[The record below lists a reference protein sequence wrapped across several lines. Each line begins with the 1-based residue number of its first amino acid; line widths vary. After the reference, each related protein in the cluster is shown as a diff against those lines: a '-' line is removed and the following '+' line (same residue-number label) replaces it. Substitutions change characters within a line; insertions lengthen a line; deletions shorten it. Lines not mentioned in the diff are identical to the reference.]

1 MFAEQQLEVISCE
14 PTWLQ
19 SLEAS
24 LRRTEFGGPVGG
36 KSREKM
42 KKITSFQFF
51 LVSKSFLFFFLWK
64 IIYFF
69 LSSLHFLSPSFYLL
83 ISFIPSFYLFISFIP
98 SFYLFISFI
107 PSFYLF
113 ISFIP
118 SFSFSLSTLTTN
130 LSSDGREGL
139 LPLQLLCTTS
149 FCKRRHD

>member
-107 PSFYLF
+107 PSF
-113 ISFIP
+113 
-118 SFSFSLSTLTTN
+118 SFSLSTLTTN